1 MKRKR
6 KEKSTGISSDSFR
19 SKRFFPVREEHQ
31 TRSEVSGGGT
41 TSIAVCDS
49 SNCRRNSV
57 KEDDEKKKATKE
69 LISRIYM
76 KELERLVDSAEKR
89 GETVELQTYRDE
101 LEKIRKNLMMP
112 GEKKVEGEDGGAVKS
127 EDGRGFS
134 GKGLLS
140 GTVSVKSEDS
150 FNIKTEKEDALD
162 MNFIGGQLA
171 SAFET
176 PNQPSPLQRIQSI
189 FNSGIMRPT
198 SHSKS
203 PSIKQSSNHHHG
215 HHNRTTLPPIDQHQ
229 LEANLDIN
237 TEELVKK
244 VREFLGRF
252 SISQRLFGEKVLG
265 LSQGSV
271 SDLLA
276 RPKPWCVLTQK
287 GREPFARMK
296 MFLEDQDGIMTRLL
310 SSQCKVMTSVAMA
323 MASTTSASMDDAKTS
338 LDFNAKGHQSVSNDL
353 SGGLI
358 RIKLINIKII

>member
-6 KEKSTGISSDSFR
+6 KEKSAGISNDSFR
-19 SKRFFPVREEHQ
+19 SKRFFPGREEHQ
-31 TRSEVSGGGT
+31 TRSEVSGSGT
-41 TSIAVCDS
+41 TPTAACDS
-49 SNCRRNSV
+49 SNCRRNIV
-57 KEDDEKKKATKE
+57 REDDEKKKATKE

-101 LEKIRKNLMMP
+101 LEKIRKNLMTP
-112 GEKKVEGEDGGAVKS
+112 GEKRVEGDGGGVAKS
-127 EDGRGFS
+127 EDNRSFG
-134 GKGLLS
+134 GKGLSS
-140 GTVSVKSEDS
+140 GVVSVKSEDS
-150 FNIKTEKEDALD
+150 FNIKTEKDDAVD

-176 PNQPSPLQRIQSI
+176 PDQPSPLQRIQSI

-203 PSIKQSSNHHHG
+203 PSMKQNSNHHHG
-215 HHNRTTLPPIDQHQ
+215 HHNRTALPPIDQHQ
-229 LEANLDIN
+229 LEANLDVN

-310 SSQCKVMTSVAMA
+310 TSQCKVMTSVALT
-323 MASTTSASMDDAKTS
+323 MASTTSVSMDDSKTS
-338 LDFNAKGHQSVSNDL
+338 LDFPAKGHQPVTSDL
-353 SGGLI
+353 SGGII
-358 RIKLINIKII
+358 RTR